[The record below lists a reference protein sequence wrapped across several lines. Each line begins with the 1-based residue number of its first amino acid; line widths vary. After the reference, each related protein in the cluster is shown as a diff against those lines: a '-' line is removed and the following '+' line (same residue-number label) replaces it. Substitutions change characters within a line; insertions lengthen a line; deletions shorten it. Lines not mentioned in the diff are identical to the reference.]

1 MAGELI
7 MDLYQLEAFVAVAE
21 EHSFS
26 RAALRLHRTQSAVS
40 QTIGKLED
48 LIGEKV
54 FERSSRD
61 GTLTAAGLVLLE
73 YAEEL
78 LNLRER
84 AREAITELRS
94 LHEGKLMV
102 AANEFTSLC
111 LLPAL
116 HLYHRMHPSIK
127 IQVQRSLSGD
137 IPRQIL
143 THQVEFGVL
152 SFKPEDEQ
160 LSSTIFYRDEL
171 VFVVYPGHSLA
182 AAEKVSIHDLG
193 AESFVAHNVTSPLR
207 IKVIDAFKKTHTTL
221 HMDVELPTL
230 SSIKEFVRMGN
241 GVALMPRMCVED
253 ELQRGELVAVSVDE
267 LRLERTLRLVTRRGA
282 TPSHAG
288 VAFMNVCKQMAADP
302 KHRAVFEV
310 EGTDVKRKP
319 KDLSALIE

>member
-1 MAGELI
+1 M
-7 MDLYQLEAFVAVAE
+7 
-21 EHSFS
+21 
-26 RAALRLHRTQSAVS
+26 
-40 QTIGKLED
+40 
-48 LIGEKV
+48 

-61 GTLTAAGLVLLE
+61 GTLTAAGKVLLE

-84 AREAITELRS
+84 AHEAITELRS
-94 LHEGKLMV
+94 LHEGKLTV

-127 IQVQRSLSGD
+127 IQVQRSLAGD
-137 IPRQIL
+137 VPRQIL

-182 AAEKVSIHDLG
+182 SAEKVSIHDLG
-193 AESFVAHNVTSPLR
+193 AESFVAHNVASPLR
-207 IKVIDAFKKTHTTL
+207 IKVIEAFKKTRTML

-241 GVALMPRMCVED
+241 GVALVPRMSVEG
-253 ELQRGELVAVSVDE
+253 ELQRGELVAISVDE
-267 LRLERTLRLVTRRGA
+267 LRLERTLRLVTRKGA
-282 TPSHAG
+282 TLSHAG
-288 VAFMNVCKQMAADP
+288 MAFMNVCRSMAADP
-302 KHRAVFEV
+302 KHRAVFEP
-310 EGTDVKRKP
+310 EGRR
-319 KDLSALIE
+319 SGEAQG

>member
-1 MAGELI
+1 
-7 MDLYQLEAFVAVAE
+7 MDLYQLEAFVAVAQE
-21 EHSFS
+21 CSFS

-40 QTIGKLED
+40 QTIGKLEET
-48 LIGEKV
+48 LGEKV

-61 GTLTAAGLVLLE
+61 GTLTAAGKVLLE

-84 AREAITELRS
+84 ARDAISELRS
-94 LHEGKLMV
+94 LHEGKLTV

-127 IQVQRSLSGD
+127 IQVQRTLAGNV
-137 IPRQIL
+137 PRQIL
-143 THQVEFGVL
+143 MHQVEFGVL

-182 AAEKVSIHDLG
+182 MADKVSIHDLG
-193 AESFVAHNVTSPLR
+193 AESFVAHNVPSPLR
-207 IKVIDAFKKTHTTL
+207 VKVIDAFKKTRTTL

-241 GVALMPRMCVED
+241 GVALVPRMSVEG

-267 LRLERTLRLVTRRGA
+267 LRLERTLRLVTRKGA
-282 TPSHAG
+282 TLSHAG
-288 VAFMNVCKQMAADP
+288 LAFMNVCRTMAADP
-302 KHRAVFEV
+302 KHRSVFEP
-310 EGTDVKRKP
+310 ESLDPVKRKP
-319 KDLSALIE
+319 KSRTAAK

>member
-1 MAGELI
+1 
-7 MDLYQLEAFVAVAE
+7 MDLYQLEAFVAVAQE
-21 EHSFS
+21 RSFS

-48 LIGEKV
+48 TLGEKV

-61 GTLTAAGLVLLE
+61 GTLTAAGKVLLE

-84 AREAITELRS
+84 ATDAITELRS
-94 LHEGKLMV
+94 LHEGKLTV

-143 THQVEFGVL
+143 MHQVEFGVL
-152 SFKPEDEQ
+152 SFKPEDDQ
-160 LSSTIFYRDEL
+160 LTSTVFYRDEL

-182 AAEKVSIHDLG
+182 SAGNVSIHDLG
-193 AESFVAHNVTSPLR
+193 AESFVAHNVSSPLR
-207 IKVIDAFKKTHTTL
+207 NKVIEAFKKTGA
-221 HMDVELPTL
+221 
-230 SSIKEFVRMGN
+230 R
-241 GVALMPRMCVED
+241 
-253 ELQRGELVAVSVDE
+253 
-267 LRLERTLRLVTRRGA
+267 LRLPYFLALLAESCLRVGQHDVGLRVVEEGVDVRAALLVVPRAARGVPLML
-282 TPSHAG
+282 TPRLNRG
-288 VAFMNVCKQMAADP
+288 
-302 KHRAVFEV
+302 
-310 EGTDVKRKP
+310 
-319 KDLSALIE
+319 

>member
-1 MAGELI
+1 
-7 MDLYQLEAFVAVAE
+7 MDLYQLEAFVAVAQE
-21 EHSFS
+21 RSFS

-40 QTIGKLED
+40 QTIGKLEET
-48 LIGEKV
+48 IGEKV

-61 GTLTAAGLVLLE
+61 GTLTAAGKVLLE

-84 AREAITELRS
+84 ATDAITELRS
-94 LHEGKLMV
+94 LHEGKLTV

-127 IQVQRSLSGD
+127 IQVQRSLAGNV
-137 IPRQIL
+137 PRLIL

-182 AAEKVSIHDLG
+182 SAGNVSIRELG
-193 AESFVAHNVTSPLR
+193 AESFVAHNVSSPLR
-207 IKVIDAFKKTHTTL
+207 MKVIEAFKKTHTTL

-241 GVALMPRMCVED
+241 GVALMPRMSVEG
-253 ELQRGELVAVSVDE
+253 ELQRGELVAVAVTD
-267 LRLERTLRLVTRRGA
+267 LRLERTMRLVTRKGA
-282 TPSHAG
+282 TLSHAG
-288 VAFMNVCKQMAADP
+288 VAFMNVCRSMAADP
-302 KHRAVFEV
+302 KSRAVWEP
-310 EGTDVKRKP
+310 EGQETQRKR
-319 KDLSALIE
+319 ARA

>member
-1 MAGELI
+1 
-7 MDLYQLEAFVAVAE
+7 MDLYQLEAFVAVAQE
-21 EHSFS
+21 RSFS

-48 LIGEKV
+48 TLGEKV

-61 GTLTAAGLVLLE
+61 GTLTAAGKVLLE

-78 LNLRER
+78 LNLRDR
-84 AREAITELRS
+84 AADAITELRS
-94 LHEGKLMV
+94 LHEGKLTV

-127 IQVQRSLSGD
+127 IQVQRSLAGD
-137 IPRQIL
+137 VPRLVL

-182 AAEKVSIHDLG
+182 TARKVSIHDLG
-193 AESFVAHNVTSPLR
+193 AESFVAHNVNSPLR
-207 IKVIDAFKKTHTTL
+207 MKVIDAFKKARTTL

-230 SSIKEFVRMGN
+230 TSIKEYVRMGN
-241 GVALMPRMCVED
+241 GVALMPRMSVEG
-253 ELQRGELVAVSVDE
+253 ELQRGELVAVPVDE
-267 LRLERTLRLVTRRGA
+267 LRLERTLRLVTRKGA
-282 TPSHAG
+282 TLSHAG
-288 VAFMNVCKQMAADP
+288 LAFMNVCRNMAADP
-302 KHRAVFEV
+302 RTRAVFEP
-310 EGTDVKRKP
+310 EGQGTGRKRAK
-319 KDLSALIE
+319 A

>member
-1 MAGELI
+1 
-7 MDLYQLEAFVAVAE
+7 MDLYQLEAFVAVAQE
-21 EHSFS
+21 RSFS
-26 RAALRLHRTQSAVS
+26 RAALRLHRTQSAIS

-48 LIGEKV
+48 ALGEKV

-61 GTLTAAGLVLLE
+61 GTLTAAGNVLLE

-78 LNLRER
+78 LNLRAR
-84 AREAITELRS
+84 AQEAIGELRS
-94 LHEGKLMV
+94 LHEGKLTV

-111 LLPAL
+111 LLPTL
-116 HLYHRMHPSIK
+116 HLYRRMHPSIK
-127 IQVQRSLSGD
+127 IQVQRALSTE

-143 THQVEFGVL
+143 THRVEFGVL

-207 IKVIDAFKKTHTTL
+207 IKVIEAFRKNNITL

-230 SSIKEFVRMGN
+230 SSVKEFVRMGN
-241 GVALMPRMCVED
+241 GVALIPRMSVEG
-253 ELQRGELVAVSVDE
+253 ELQRGELVSITVDE
-267 LRLERTLRLVTRRGA
+267 LRLERTLRLVTRTGA
-282 TPSHAG
+282 TLSHAG
-288 VAFMNVCKQMAADP
+288 MAFLNVCRSMAADP
-302 KHRAVFEV
+302 KHRAVFEP
-310 EGTDVKRKP
+310 EGVAQPVRRKAT
-319 KDLSALIE
+319 KA

>member
-1 MAGELI
+1 
-7 MDLYQLEAFVAVAE
+7 MDLYQLEAFVAVAQE
-21 EHSFS
+21 RSFS

-48 LIGEKV
+48 LVGENV

-61 GTLTAAGLVLLE
+61 GTLTAAGKVLLE

-160 LSSTIFYRDEL
+160 LSSTVFYRDEL

-182 AAEKVSIHDLG
+182 AAEKVSIRDLG

-207 IKVIDAFKKTHTTL
+207 IKVIDAFAKSHTTL

-230 SSIKEFVRMGN
+230 WSIKEFVRMGN

-267 LRLERTLRLVTRRGA
+267 LRLERTLRLVTRKGA

-288 VAFMNVCKQMAADP
+288 VAFLNVCRSMAADP
-302 KHRAVFEV
+302 KHRAVFEPEGV
-310 EGTDVKRKP
+310 EAKRKV
-319 KDLSALIE
+319 KA

>member
-1 MAGELI
+1 
-7 MDLYQLEAFVAVAE
+7 MDLYQLEAFVAVAQE
-21 EHSFS
+21 RSFS

-48 LIGEKV
+48 TLGEKV

-61 GTLTAAGLVLLE
+61 GTLTAAGKVLLE

-84 AREAITELRS
+84 AADAITELRS
-94 LHEGKLMV
+94 LHEGKLTV

-127 IQVQRSLSGD
+127 IQVQRSLAGD

-143 THQVEFGVL
+143 MHQVEFGVL

-160 LSSTIFYRDEL
+160 LTSTVFYRDEL

-182 AAEKVSIHDLG
+182 SAGNVSIHDLG
-193 AESFVAHNVTSPLR
+193 AESFVAHNVSSPLR
-207 IKVIDAFKKTHTTL
+207 NKVIEAFKKTRTTL

-230 SSIKEFVRMGN
+230 SSVKEFVRMGN
-241 GVALMPRMCVED
+241 GVALMPRMSVEG

-267 LRLERTLRLVTRRGA
+267 LRLDRTLRLVTRRGA
-282 TPSHAG
+282 TLSHAG
-288 VAFMNVCKQMAADP
+288 AAFMNICRNMAADP
-302 KHRAVFEV
+302 KYRAVFEP
-310 EGTDVKRKP
+310 EGELVGRRKA
-319 KDLSALIE
+319 KG

>member
-1 MAGELI
+1 
-7 MDLYQLEAFVAVAE
+7 MDLYQLEAFVAVSQE
-21 EHSFS
+21 RSFS
-26 RAALRLHRTQSAVS
+26 RAAVRLHRTQSAVS

-48 LIGEKV
+48 SLGEKL

-61 GTLTAAGLVLLE
+61 GTLTAAGKVLLE

-84 AREAITELRS
+84 AQEAVSELRS
-94 LHEGKLMV
+94 LHEGQLTV

-111 LLPAL
+111 LLPTL
-116 HLYHRMHPSIK
+116 HLFHRMHPSIK
-127 IQVQRSLSGD
+127 IQVQRSLSGEV
-137 IPRQIL
+137 PRQIL

-182 AAEKVSIHDLG
+182 MAENVSIHDLG

-207 IKVIDAFKKTHTTL
+207 IKVIEAFKKTRTTL

-241 GVALMPRMCVED
+241 GVALVPRMCVEG
-253 ELQRGELVAVSVDE
+253 ELQRGELVAISVDE
-267 LRLERTLRLVTRRGA
+267 LRLERTLRLVTRKGA
-282 TPSHAG
+282 TLSHAG
-288 VAFMNVCKQMAADP
+288 VAFMNVCRTMASDP
-302 KHRAVFEV
+302 RHRAVFEP
-310 EGTDVKRKP
+310 EGGDMGRRKA
-319 KDLSALIE
+319 KA

>member
-1 MAGELI
+1 MAN
-7 MDLYQLEAFVAVAE
+7 MDLYQLEAFVAVAQ

-48 LIGEKV
+48 TLGEKV

-61 GTLTAAGLVLLE
+61 GTLTAAGKVLLE

-84 AREAITELRS
+84 AQDAIGELRS
-94 LHEGKLMV
+94 LHEGKLTV

-116 HLYHRMHPSIK
+116 HQYHRMHPSIK
-127 IQVQRSLSGD
+127 IQVQRTLAGD
-137 IPRQIL
+137 VPRQIL
-143 THQVEFGVL
+143 MHQVEFGVL
-152 SFKPEDEQ
+152 SFKPEDDQ

-182 AAEKVSIHDLG
+182 SAEKVRIHDLG

-207 IKVIDAFKKTHTTL
+207 VKVVEAFKKTRTTL
-221 HMDVELPTL
+221 HLDVELPTL
-230 SSIKEFVRMGN
+230 TSIKEFVRMGN
-241 GVALMPRMCVED
+241 GVALVPRMSVEG
-253 ELQRGELVAVSVDE
+253 ELERGELVAVSVDD
-267 LRLERTLRLVTRRGA
+267 LRLDRTLRLVTRKGA
-282 TPSHAG
+282 KLSHAG
-288 VAFMNVCKQMAADP
+288 VAFMNVCRSMAADP
-302 KHRAVFEV
+302 NNRAVFEP
-310 EGTDVKRKP
+310 EGADGAKRRAKA
-319 KDLSALIE
+319 KAEGE

>member
-1 MAGELI
+1 
-7 MDLYQLEAFVAVAE
+7 MDLYQLEAFVAVAQE
-21 EHSFS
+21 RSFS

-48 LIGEKV
+48 ALGEKV
-54 FERSSRD
+54 LERSSRD
-61 GTLTAAGLVLLE
+61 GTLTAAGKVLLE

-84 AREAITELRS
+84 ACEAITELRS
-94 LHEGKLMV
+94 LHEGKLTV

-116 HLYHRMHPSIK
+116 HIYHRMHPSIK
-127 IQVQRSLSGD
+127 IQVQRSLAGD
-137 IPRQIL
+137 VPRLIL
-143 THQVEFGVL
+143 MHQSEFGVL

-160 LSSTIFYRDEL
+160 LCSTIFYRDQL

-193 AESFVAHNVTSPLR
+193 AESFVAHNVTSPMR
-207 IKVIDAFKKTHTTL
+207 IKVIEAFKKTRTTL

-241 GVALMPRMCVED
+241 GVALVPRMSVEG
-253 ELQRGELVAVSVDE
+253 ELQRGELVAISVDE
-267 LRLERTLRLVTRRGA
+267 LRLERTLRLVYRKGA
-282 TPSHAG
+282 TLSHAG
-288 VAFMNVCKQMAADP
+288 VAFMNVCKSMAADP
-302 KHRAVFEV
+302 RQRSVFEV
-310 EGTDVKRKP
+310 EGQETGRRKA
-319 KDLSALIE
+319 KV

>member
-1 MAGELI
+1 
-7 MDLYQLEAFVAVAE
+7 MDLYQLEAFVAVAQE
-21 EHSFS
+21 RSFS

-48 LIGEKV
+48 TLGEKV

-61 GTLTAAGLVLLE
+61 GTLTAAGNVLLS

-84 AREAITELRS
+84 ARDAVGELRS
-94 LHEGKLMV
+94 LHEGKLTV

-127 IQVQRSLSGD
+127 IQVQRTLSGD
-137 IPRQIL
+137 VARLIL
-143 THQVEFGVL
+143 MHQVEFGVL

-160 LSSTIFYRDEL
+160 LSSTVFYRDEL

-182 AAEKVSIHDLG
+182 AADKVSIHDLG

-207 IKVIDAFKKTHTTL
+207 IKVIEAFKKNQTTL

-241 GVALMPRMCVED
+241 GVALVPRMSVEG

-267 LRLERTLRLVTRRGA
+267 LRLERTLRLVTRKGA
-282 TPSHAG
+282 SLSHAG
-288 VAFMNVCKQMAADP
+288 VAFLNVCRSMASDP
-302 KHRAVFEV
+302 KYRAVFEP
-310 EGTDVKRKP
+310 ESTDGAVKRKA
-319 KDLSALIE
+319 KA

>member
-1 MAGELI
+1 

-21 EHSFS
+21 ERSFS

-48 LIGEKV
+48 TLGEKV

-61 GTLTAAGLVLLE
+61 GTLTAAGKVLLE

-78 LNLRER
+78 LNLRDR
-84 AREAITELRS
+84 ATDAITELRS
-94 LHEGKLMV
+94 LHEGKLTV

-127 IQVQRSLSGD
+127 IQVQRTLAGD
-137 IPRQIL
+137 VPRQIL
-143 THQVEFGVL
+143 MHQVEFGVL

-160 LSSTIFYRDEL
+160 LSSTVFYRDEL

-182 AAEKVSIHDLG
+182 SAGNVSIHDLG
-193 AESFVAHNVTSPLR
+193 AESFVAHNVNSPLR
-207 IKVIDAFKKTHTTL
+207 MKVIEAFKKARTTL

-230 SSIKEFVRMGN
+230 TSIKEFVRMGN
-241 GVALMPRMCVED
+241 GVALMPRMSVEG

-267 LRLERTLRLVTRRGA
+267 LRLERTLRLVTRKGA
-282 TPSHAG
+282 TLSHAG
-288 VAFMNVCKQMAADP
+288 VAFMNVCRNMAADP
-302 KHRAVFEV
+302 KYRAVFEAEGV
-310 EGTDVKRKP
+310 ETAKRKG
-319 KDLSALIE
+319 KSGRQS

>member
-1 MAGELI
+1 
-7 MDLYQLEAFVAVAE
+7 MDLYQLEAFVAVAQE
-21 EHSFS
+21 RSFS
-26 RAALRLHRTQSAVS
+26 RAAVRLHRTQSAVS
-40 QTIGKLED
+40 QTIGKLEE
-48 LIGEKV
+48 LVGEKV

-61 GTLTAAGLVLLE
+61 GTLTAAGKVLLE

-94 LHEGKLMV
+94 LHEGKLLV

-143 THQVEFGVL
+143 MHQVEFGVL

-160 LSSTIFYRDEL
+160 LSSTVFYRDEL

-182 AAEKVSIHDLG
+182 AAEKVSIRDLG
-193 AESFVAHNVTSPLR
+193 AESFVAHNVPSPLR
-207 IKVIDAFKKTHTTL
+207 IKVIDAFSKTRTTL

-230 SSIKEFVRMGN
+230 WSIKEFVRMGN

-267 LRLERTLRLVTRRGA
+267 LRLERTLRLVTRKGA

-288 VAFMNVCKQMAADP
+288 VAFLNVCRSMAADP
-302 KHRAVFEV
+302 KHRAVFEPEGV
-310 EGTDVKRKP
+310 EAKRKG
-319 KDLSALIE
+319 KA

>member
-1 MAGELI
+1 
-7 MDLYQLEAFVAVAE
+7 MDLYQLEAFVSVAQE
-21 EHSFS
+21 RSFS

-48 LIGEKV
+48 GLGEKL

-61 GTLTAAGLVLLE
+61 GTLTAAGKVLLE

-84 AREAITELRS
+84 AQEAIAELRS
-94 LHEGKLMV
+94 LHEGTLTV

-116 HLYHRMHPSIK
+116 HLYRRMHPSIK
-127 IQVQRSLSGD
+127 IQVQRALAGD

-143 THQVEFGVL
+143 MHQVEFGVL

-160 LSSTIFYRDEL
+160 LSSTIFYRDDL
-171 VFVVYPGHSLA
+171 VFVVYPGHALA

-193 AESFVAHNVTSPLR
+193 GESFVAHNVTSPLR
-207 IKVIDAFKKTHTTL
+207 IKVIEAFKKTRTTL

-230 SSIKEFVRMGN
+230 SSIKDFVRMGN
-241 GVALMPRMCVED
+241 GVALIPRMSVEG
-253 ELQRGELVAVSVDE
+253 ELERGELVAIKVDE
-267 LRLERTLRLVTRRGA
+267 LRLERTLRLVTRKGA
-282 TPSHAG
+282 TLSHAG
-288 VAFMNVCKQMAADP
+288 LAFFNVCRLMAADP
-302 KHRAVFEV
+302 KHRAVFEPEEV
-310 EGTDVKRKP
+310 ETPKRKA
-319 KDLSALIE
+319 KAQVQA

>member
-1 MAGELI
+1 
-7 MDLYQLEAFVAVAE
+7 MDLYQLEAFVAVAQE
-21 EHSFS
+21 RSFS

-40 QTIGKLED
+40 QTIGKLEES
-48 LIGEKV
+48 LGEKV

-61 GTLTAAGLVLLE
+61 GTLTAAGKVLLE

-84 AREAITELRS
+84 ATDAITELRS
-94 LHEGKLMV
+94 LHEGKLTV

-116 HLYHRMHPSIK
+116 HQYHRMHPSIK
-127 IQVQRSLSGD
+127 IQVQRSLAGEV
-137 IPRQIL
+137 PRLVL

-160 LSSTIFYRDEL
+160 LSSTVFYRDEL

-182 AAEKVSIHDLG
+182 SAGNVTIHELG
-193 AESFVAHNVTSPLR
+193 AESFVAHNVSSPMR
-207 IKVIDAFKKTHTTL
+207 MKVIEAFKKTRTTL

-241 GVALMPRMCVED
+241 GVALMPRMSVEG
-253 ELQRGELVAVSVDE
+253 ELQRGELVAVRVTD
-267 LRLERTLRLVTRRGA
+267 LRLERTMRLVTRKGA
-282 TPSHAG
+282 TLSHAG
-288 VAFMNVCKQMAADP
+288 VAFMNVCRSMAGDA
-302 KHRAVFEV
+302 KSRAVWEP
-310 EGTDVKRKP
+310 EGLEAARKR
-319 KDLSALIE
+319 ARA

>member
-1 MAGELI
+1 
-7 MDLYQLEAFVAVAE
+7 MDMYQMEAFVAVAQ

-48 LIGEKV
+48 GLGEKV

-61 GTLTAAGLVLLE
+61 GTLTAAGRVLLQ

-84 AREAITELRS
+84 ARDAITELRS
-94 LHEGKLMV
+94 LHEGKLTV

-111 LLPAL
+111 LLPTL

-127 IQVQRSLSGD
+127 ILVQRSLAGD
-137 IPRQIL
+137 VSRLIL

-160 LSSTIFYRDEL
+160 LSSTIFYRDGL

-182 AAEKVSIHDLG
+182 SAENVSIRDLG

-207 IKVIDAFKKTHTTL
+207 IKVIEAFKNSHTTL

-230 SSIKEFVRMGN
+230 SSVKEFVRMGN
-241 GVALMPRMCVED
+241 GVALVPRMSVEG
-253 ELQRGELVAVSVDE
+253 ELQRGDLVAVTVNE
-267 LRLERTLRLVTRRGA
+267 LKLERTLRLVTRKGA
-282 TPSHAG
+282 TLSHAG
-288 VAFMNVCKQMAADP
+288 VAFLNVCRSMAADP
-302 KHRAVFEV
+302 KHRAVFEP
-310 EGTDVKRKP
+310 EDRETKKRKA
-319 KDLSALIE
+319 KNS

>member
-1 MAGELI
+1 
-7 MDLYQLEAFVAVAE
+7 MDLYQLEAFLAVAQE
-21 EHSFS
+21 RSFS
-26 RAALRLHRTQSAVS
+26 RAALRLHRTQSAIS
-40 QTIGKLED
+40 QTIGKLEE
-48 LIGEKV
+48 LVGEKV

-61 GTLTAAGLVLLE
+61 ATLTAAGLVLLQ

-84 AREAITELRS
+84 AREAISELRS

-127 IQVQRSLSGD
+127 IQVQRSFSGE

-143 THQVEFGVL
+143 MHQVEFGVL
-152 SFKPEDEQ
+152 SFKPEDDQ

-182 AAEKVSIHDLG
+182 AAEKVSIHDLAG
-193 AESFVAHNVTSPLR
+193 ESFVAHNVPSPLR
-207 IKVIDAFKKTHTTL
+207 IKVIEAFKKTRTTL

-241 GVALMPRMCVED
+241 GVALMPRMCVDD

-267 LRLERTLRLVTRRGA
+267 LRLERTLRLVTRKGA

-288 VAFMNVCKQMAADP
+288 VAFMNVCKTMAADP
-302 KHRAVFEV
+302 KHRAVFEP
-310 EGTDVKRKP
+310 EGTEERKKKVK
-319 KDLSALIE
+319 A

>member
-1 MAGELI
+1 
-7 MDLYQLEAFVAVAE
+7 MDLYQLEAFVAVAQE
-21 EHSFS
+21 RSFS

-40 QTIGKLED
+40 QTIGKLEES
-48 LIGEKV
+48 LGEKV

-61 GTLTAAGLVLLE
+61 GTMTAAGKVLLE

-84 AREAITELRS
+84 ATDAITELRS

-102 AANEFTSLC
+102 GANEFTSLC

-116 HLYHRMHPSIK
+116 HQYHRMHPSIK
-127 IQVQRSLSGD
+127 IQVQRSLAGE
-137 IPRQIL
+137 IPRLVL

-160 LSSTIFYRDEL
+160 LSSTVFYRDDL

-182 AAEKVSIHDLG
+182 SAGNVTIHQLG
-193 AESFVAHNVTSPLR
+193 AESFVAHNVSSPMR
-207 IKVIDAFKKTHTTL
+207 MKVIEAFKKTRTTL

-241 GVALMPRMCVED
+241 GVALMPRMSVEG
-253 ELQRGELVAVSVDE
+253 ELQRGELVAVQVTD
-267 LRLERTLRLVTRRGA
+267 LRLERTMRLVTRKGA
-282 TPSHAG
+282 TLSHAG
-288 VAFMNVCKQMAADP
+288 MAFINVCRSMAADP
-302 KHRAVFEV
+302 KSRAVWEP
-310 EGTDVKRKP
+310 EGQETQRKR
-319 KDLSALIE
+319 ARA

>member
-1 MAGELI
+1 

>member
-1 MAGELI
+1 
-7 MDLYQLEAFVAVAE
+7 MDLYQLEAFLAVAQE
-21 EHSFS
+21 RSFS
-26 RAALRLHRTQSAVS
+26 RAALRLHRTQSAIS
-40 QTIGKLED
+40 QTIGKLEE
-48 LIGEKV
+48 LVGEKV

-61 GTLTAAGLVLLE
+61 GTLTAAGLVLLQ

-84 AREAITELRS
+84 AREAISELRS

-127 IQVQRSLSGD
+127 IQVQRSFSGE

-143 THQVEFGVL
+143 MHQVEFGVL
-152 SFKPEDEQ
+152 SFKPEDDQ

-182 AAEKVSIHDLG
+182 AAEKVSIHDLAG
-193 AESFVAHNVTSPLR
+193 ESFVAHNVPSPLR
-207 IKVIDAFKKTHTTL
+207 IKVIEAFKKTRTTL

-241 GVALMPRMCVED
+241 GVALMPRMCVDD

-267 LRLERTLRLVTRRGA
+267 LRLERTLRLVTRKGA

-288 VAFMNVCKQMAADP
+288 VAFMNVCKTMAADP
-302 KHRAVFEV
+302 KHRAVFEP
-310 EGTDVKRKP
+310 EGTEERKKKVK
-319 KDLSALIE
+319 A

>member
-1 MAGELI
+1 
-7 MDLYQLEAFVAVAE
+7 MDLYQLEAFVAVAQ

-48 LIGEKV
+48 LVGEKV

-61 GTLTAAGLVLLE
+61 GTLTAAGKVLLG

-84 AREAITELRS
+84 ARDAISELRS
-94 LHEGKLMV
+94 LHEGKLTV

-127 IQVQRSLSGD
+127 IQVQRSLAGD

-143 THQVEFGVL
+143 MHQVEFGVL

-160 LSSTIFYRDEL
+160 LNSTIFYRDDL

-182 AAEKVSIHDLG
+182 TAENVSIHDLG
-193 AESFVAHNVTSPLR
+193 AESFVAHNVESPMR
-207 IKVIDAFKKTHTTL
+207 IKVIEAFRKTRTTL

-241 GVALMPRMCVED
+241 GVALVPRMSVEG
-253 ELQRGELVAVSVDE
+253 ELQRGELVAISVDE
-267 LRLERTLRLVTRRGA
+267 LRLERTLRLVHRKGA
-282 TPSHAG
+282 TLSHAG
-288 VAFMNVCKQMAADP
+288 VAFINVCRSMAADQR
-302 KHRAVFEV
+302 HRSVFEEEG
-310 EGTDVKRKP
+310 EGTAKRKA
-319 KDLSALIE
+319 KASS

>member
-1 MAGELI
+1 
-7 MDLYQLEAFVAVAE
+7 MDLYQLEAFVAVAQE
-21 EHSFS
+21 RSFS
-26 RAALRLHRTQSAVS
+26 RAALRLHRTQSAIS

-48 LIGEKV
+48 TLGEKV

-61 GTLTAAGLVLLE
+61 GTLTAAGKVLLE

-84 AREAITELRS
+84 AQDAITELRS
-94 LHEGKLMV
+94 LHEGKLTV

-127 IQVQRSLSGD
+127 IQVQRTLAGD
-137 IPRQIL
+137 VARMVL

-160 LSSTIFYRDEL
+160 LNSTIFYRDEL

-182 AAEKVSIHDLG
+182 TAEKVSINDLG

-207 IKVIDAFKKTHTTL
+207 IKVIDAFKKSHTML

-230 SSIKEFVRMGN
+230 TSIKEFVRMGN
-241 GVALMPRMCVED
+241 GVALMPRMSVEG
-253 ELQRGELVAVSVDE
+253 ELQRGELVAVSVADM
-267 LRLERTLRLVTRRGA
+267 RLERTLRLVTRKGA
-282 TPSHAG
+282 TLSHAG
-288 VAFMNVCKQMAADP
+288 VAFMNVCKSMAADP
-302 KHRAVFEV
+302 KHRAVFEP
-310 EGTDVKRKP
+310 EGEMGKRKA
-319 KDLSALIE
+319 KA